1 MPDKLIPGESGSP
14 VYKKGR
20 AKSST
25 FQMKGSPM
33 QRNFGISPVKD
44 DLLQS
49 ERARAAGASAAT
61 VRKLEIIEE
70 GEKKKSELT
79 DPVKI
84 ARVEKKLQELQPL
97 SKKE

>member
-1 MPDKLIPGESGSP
+1 MANKTIKEIMTKPFK
-14 VYKKGR
+14 
-20 AKSST
+20 
-25 FQMKGSPM
+25 MKGSPM

-49 ERARAAGASAAT
+49 ERARADGASDAT
-61 VRKLEIIEE
+61 VRKLENIEA

-84 ARVEKKLQELQPL
+84 ARVEKKLLELQPL
-97 SKKE
+97 KT

>member
-33 QRNFGISPVKD
+33 QRNFGISPVRD
-44 DLLQS
+44 MLQS